1 MVVPPFTFLLRAGS
15 PPASCERGEMHLTAL
30 DWVII
35 VVSVGIMFV
44 PAILLARRAGRNTA
58 EFFAAGRQAP
68 WWLIGIS
75 LVATTFSTDTPNLV
89 TNIVRESGVA
99 GNWQWWAFLLTGLA
113 TVFFYA
119 RLWRRSGVLTDLEF
133 YEHRYSGKAASFVR
147 GFRAVYL
154 GLFFNCFIIASV
166 NLAAA
171 KIANVLFGIPEWETL
186 AVAASFPVIFASMSG
201 LWGVMV
207 TDVIQFCITMT
218 SAFAAA
224 YSDVKLPQVGGL
236 SGLWR
241 QVLAHH
247 PHVLNILPN
256 FADWPAAL
264 AVFVIPLTVQWWS
277 VWYPGSEPGGG
288 SYVAQRML
296 SARTERDSVFGT
308 LLFQAMNYALRPWP
322 WIIVAL
328 ASMIVYPH
336 VSDIQQRFPYVS
348 PHLLG
353 NDIAYPAMLVF
364 MPAGFAGFMVAGL
377 FAAYRSTLET
387 HLNWGTSYLVHDLY
401 RRFIRPECSERHYVL
416 VGRFVTLGIMVLAVA
431 LTFALDTAKETFN
444 VILSIGAGTG
454 LVYLL
459 RWFWWRINAWT
470 EVSAMLVSFVVAIV
484 FLVLRKA
491 GHAIPADVA
500 LLWTVGI
507 STASWLAVTYLTPA
521 VDRATLVAFYE
532 KVRPAGAG
540 WSEVRKGSQLPPSP
554 DSLPNALLGWVL
566 GLVAI
571 YSALFGSGAYLYG
584 NLGQGLVFTGT
595 FLGSA
600 IWLFFLARQMWGGR
614 EGFTTS

>member
-1 MVVPPFTFLLRAGS
+1 
-15 PPASCERGEMHLTAL
+15 MHLTTL

-44 PAILLARRAGRNTA
+44 PAILLARRAGKNTA

-68 WWLIGIS
+68 WWLIGVS

-89 TNIVRESGVA
+89 TNIVREGGVA
-99 GNWQWWAFLLTGLA
+99 GNWIWWAFLLTGMA

-186 AVAASFPVIFASMSG
+186 AIAAIFPVIFASMSG

-207 TDVIQFCITMT
+207 TDMIQFCITIT

-224 YSDVKLPQVGGL
+224 YYAVKLPQVGGL
-236 SGLWR
+236 SGLW
-241 QVLAHH
+241 HH
-247 PHVLNILPN
+247 FSANPQWLSILPN
-256 FADWPAAL
+256 FHDPKTAL
-264 AVFVIPLTVQWWS
+264 AIFIIPLTVQWWS
-277 VWYPGSEPGGG
+277 VWYPGAEPGGG

-296 SARTERDSVFGT
+296 SAKTERDSVFGT
-308 LLFQAMNYALRPWP
+308 LLFQAAHYALRPWP

-328 ASMIVYPH
+328 ASMIVFPTM
-336 VSDIQQRFPYVS
+336 SDIKHRFPYVQ

-353 NDIAYPAMLVF
+353 DDIAYPAMLVF
-364 MPAGFAGFMVAGL
+364 LPAGFAGFLVAGL

-387 HLNWGTSYLVHDLY
+387 HLNWGTSYLIHDLY
-401 RRFIRPECSERHYVL
+401 RRFLAPDRPERHYVL
-416 VGRFVTLGIMVLAVA
+416 AGRVVTVLIMLVA
-431 LTFALDTAKETFN
+431 IGLTFILTTAHETFN
-444 VILSIGAGTG
+444 VLLSIGAGTG

-470 EVSAMLVSFVVAIV
+470 EVSAMAASFVVSLV
-484 FLVLRKA
+484 FFGLGKA
-491 GHAIPADVA
+491 GKTIDPDVV

-507 STASWLAVTYLTPA
+507 TTATWLAVTYLTKP
-521 VDRATLVAFYE
+521 VDMATLVAFYD
-532 KVRPAGAG
+532 KIRPAGPG
-540 WSEVRKGSQLPPSP
+540 WAPVRIHTTVGGSP
-554 DSLPNALLGWVL
+554 DSLPLALAGWVL
-566 GLVAI
+566 GLLSI
-571 YSALFGSGAYLYG
+571 YSALFGAGAYLYG
-584 NLGQGLVFTGT
+584 NLVAGIACTVVFAVSAGLLVAVI
-595 FLGSA
+595 SR
-600 IWLFFLARQMWGGR
+600 IWTHEKHIEDL
-614 EGFTTS
+614 EGAPGPA